1 MVRNIMA
8 KLEIKYSTA
17 EVKKASPTNIAGA
30 AIDPYYSSVAG
41 AGFSKLGGF
50 VDKIIKDTRLQN
62 DKNKAREVQLG
73 VDEKIQIEFA
83 KYSKSTDPAD
93 INTFLKNTNFNTF
106 KKDLRKTNKNVRN
119 IVEKNVLSLQ
129 KDLRWKLFSTITG
142 NHVKETLAG
151 DQTELDKITLKM
163 AANDIVTRSNA
174 YKEYNNWFLNDV
186 NKSNYTDAELKK
198 LKDDKLLQAKR
209 YQLSFRIKNDPF
221 SILRNPKL
229 LTDLD
234 NQKAAEGYFK
244 KASVSALNKLDQM
257 DWDEVQLEN
266 ASTTEKLQNFSNII
280 TRMNTWKEDPNWRA
294 KVPTLDDIHDMEKID
309 QLNSAQAAV
318 LMDFFANPNK
328 VSDQSVKD
336 MINAQISIAK
346 NVEDIDELQKLV
358 NFDYEVASKLNIKDI
373 DKYQKQFEK
382 YKSDFPAAQEAKD
395 FEEQLK
401 TNMGKVDQVVGI
413 MSKAQKGLSQDE
425 KLNRDKAVEYY
436 NDLVNNKKLEPSDAY
451 IQSIE
456 KFTNESNMPTIYN
469 AANLTSINLPVI
481 KADDPKISQE
491 QYFKDRRSEVAAA
504 YKDKKIDIQVYME
517 DIAALD
523 VIEDLFEVRASLKDE
538 TFAFEASSGSKQ
550 NVAVGTK
557 KKGS

>member
-1 MVRNIMA
+1 
-8 KLEIKYSTA
+8 
-17 EVKKASPTNIAGA
+17 
-30 AIDPYYSSVAG
+30 
-41 AGFSKLGGF
+41 
-50 VDKIIKDTRLQN
+50 
-62 DKNKAREVQLG
+62 
-73 VDEKIQIEFA
+73 
-83 KYSKSTDPAD
+83 
-93 INTFLKNTNFNTF
+93 
-106 KKDLRKTNKNVRN
+106 
-119 IVEKNVLSLQ
+119 
-129 KDLRWKLFSTITG
+129 
-142 NHVKETLAG
+142 
-151 DQTELDKITLKM
+151 
-163 AANDIVTRSNA
+163 
-174 YKEYNNWFLNDV
+174 
-186 NKSNYTDAELKK
+186 
-198 LKDDKLLQAKR
+198 
-209 YQLSFRIKNDPF
+209 
-221 SILRNPKL
+221 
-229 LTDLD
+229 
-234 NQKAAEGYFK
+234 
-244 KASVSALNKLDQM
+244 
-257 DWDEVQLEN
+257 
-266 ASTTEKLQNFSNII
+266 
-280 TRMNTWKEDPNWRA
+280 
-294 KVPTLDDIHDMEKID
+294 MEKID